1 LQRSLRTTPSAQE
14 ISMPRVRRSLLLAA
28 SAALAL
34 GVAGAAAA
42 QVPEQP
48 GFYAGATGLWRWNWG
63 DRADPGAGLNAR
75 PRSGPGF
82 SGVVGYK
89 MDSPWDVALGGGAQ
103 WHRNASSTVGG
114 ARLDTSSRYQYVD
127 VEAGYSMNMG
137 NDTAIRV
144 FGGVRGLHFNQ
155 DAVAL
160 AIGTQAHRNVWAVG
174 PRVGIGGQTFFSQS
188 VGLVG
193 SVDGSLLAGS
203 FSEVG
208 TPNGSGNWR
217 LVPVVGGEVGLQY
230 RFPESPSLA
239 ITGGARIDALF
250 NASFGSG
257 MGGGSA
263 VSVGP
268 FMRVTYNLSG
278 PGTRMPAPAPAP
290 APPSAGGRS
299 YMVFFDFDRSIVTDT
314 AATTIR
320 QAANDAKA
328 GRATRLNVTGHADRS
343 GGDDYN
349 MALSLRRA
357 NAVKDVLVRE
367 GIPAAQIAVV
377 GRGESQPLV
386 QTADGVREPQ
396 NRRVEIVF

>member
-1 LQRSLRTTPSAQE
+1 MS
-14 ISMPRVRRSLLLAA
+14 RVRHPLLLAA

-34 GVAGAAAA
+34 GIAGGANA

-48 GFYAGATGLWRWNWG
+48 GFYAGATGLWMWNRG
-63 DRADPGAGLNAR
+63 DRAGPGAGLNAR

-89 MDSPWDVALGGGAQ
+89 MDSPWDYALGAGAQ

-114 ARLDTSSRYQYVD
+114 ARLDTSARYQHLD
-127 VEAGYSMNMG
+127 LEAGYSMNMG

-144 FGGVRGLHFNQ
+144 FGGIRGLHFNQ
-155 DAVAL
+155 DAVAV

-174 PRVGIGGQTFFSQS
+174 PRIGISGQTFFTENI
-188 VGLVG
+188 GLVG
-193 SVDGSLLAGS
+193 SIDGSLLAGS

-208 TPNGSGNWR
+208 TPNGSGYWR
-217 LVPVVGGEVGLQY
+217 LVPVVGGELGVQY
-230 RFPESPSLA
+230 RFADSPMA
-239 ITGGARIDALF
+239 VTAGARVDALF
-250 NASFGSG
+250 NTSFDGG
-257 MGGGSA
+257 MSRGNTVSA
-263 VSVGP
+263 GP
-268 FMRVTYNLSG
+268 FVRLTYNLSAPRG
-278 PGTRMPAPAPAP
+278 AAPAPAPAP
-290 APPSAGGRS
+290 AAPPAAGRN
-299 YMVFFDFDRSIVTDT
+299 YMVFFDFDRAVVTDT

-343 GGDDYN
+343 GSDDYN

-396 NRRVEIVF
+396 NRRVKIVF